1 MRIGIPRETRP
12 DERRVAA
19 VPETV
24 KKLVARG
31 VEVLVEA
38 GAGESSSF
46 PDDAFSGVGARIVEA
61 DEAWSAELV
70 FKVQPPTAEEAG
82 RLSDGATL
90 VAFLYPES
98 NPEAVDA
105 LVRRGAT
112 VLAME
117 SVPRIA
123 RAQKMDAL
131 SSMAN
136 IAGYKAVL
144 EASNAFGRY
153 FPLLMTAAG
162 TIPPAQVLVIGAGV
176 AGLSAIVTAKRLGA
190 VVRAFDPRP
199 AVAEQVES
207 LGARFLELEL
217 EAAGETEGGYAD
229 MQSEEFLEKERE
241 LLAEHL
247 GEIDVVVSAA
257 LIRGRAAPV
266 LITREMVAAM
276 SPGSVVVDLAVE
288 QGGNCEAS
296 VAGEVV
302 EVDGVTVIGHT
313 NWASRVPIHGSLL
326 YARNVYNLIDQM
338 WGEDG
343 FEIDLADE
351 VTTAVAILHRG
362 EDRREVA
369 ESGAVPAGETSIPP
383 SEES

>member
-1 MRIGIPRETRP
+1 MRIGIPRETRS

-24 KKLVARG
+24 RKLVSKGAEVV
-31 VEVLVEA
+31 VES
-38 GAGESSSF
+38 GAGEAASYF
-46 PDDAFSGVGARIVEA
+46 DEDYLEVGARAVDGA
-61 DEAWSAELV
+61 EAWAAELV
-70 FKVQPPTAEEAG
+70 LKVQPPTPEESR
-82 RLSDGATL
+82 RLSEGATL

-98 NPEAVDA
+98 NSATVAA
-105 LVRRGAT
+105 LGERGAT
-112 VLAME
+112 ALAME
-117 SVPRIA
+117 AVPRIA

-136 IAGYKAVL
+136 IAGYKAIL

-207 LGARFLELEL
+207 LGARFLSLEL
-217 EAAGETEGGYAD
+217 DAAGETEGGYAT
-229 MQSEEFLEKERE
+229 MQSEEFLERERE
-241 LLAEHL
+241 LLADHL

-257 LIRGRAAPV
+257 LIRGRDAPI
-266 LITREMVAAM
+266 LITHDMVLGM
-276 SPGSVVVDLAVE
+276 RPGSVVVDLAVE
-288 QGGNCEAS
+288 QGGNCGAS
-296 VAGEVV
+296 VPGEVV
-302 EVDGVTVIGHT
+302 VVDGVTVIGHT

-326 YARNVYNLIDQM
+326 YARNVYNLVDHL
-338 WGEDG
+338 WSEDG
-343 FEIDLADE
+343 FAVDLSDEIAD
-351 VTTAVAILHRG
+351 AVAVVHQGADRG
-362 EDRREVA
+362 EPA
-369 ESGAVPAGETSIPP
+369 GPGAVPAGETSLPP
-383 SEES
+383 SEEA

>member
-1 MRIGIPRETRP
+1 MRIGVPRETRS
-12 DERRVAA
+12 DERRIAA

-24 KKLVARG
+24 KKLVAKG
-31 VEVLVEA
+31 AEVLVEA

-46 PDDAFSGVGARIVEA
+46 PDDAFTRAGARIVDG
-61 DEAWSAELV
+61 DEAWGAELV
-70 FKVQPPTAEEAG
+70 FKVQPPSAEEAR
-82 RLSDGATL
+82 RLSEGAIL
-90 VAFLYPES
+90 VTFLYPEA
-98 NPEAVDA
+98 NPEAVEA
-105 LVRRGAT
+105 LIQRGAT

-136 IAGYKAVL
+136 IAGYKAIL
-144 EASNAFGRY
+144 EASNEFGRY

-207 LGARFLELEL
+207 LGARFLALEL
-217 EAAGETEGGYAD
+217 EAAEETEGGYAG

-241 LLAEHL
+241 LLAAHL
-247 GEIDVVVSAA
+247 DEIDVVVSAA

-266 LITREMVAAM
+266 LITREMLSSMA
-276 SPGSVVVDLAVE
+276 PGSVVVDLAVE

-326 YARNVYNLIDQM
+326 YARNVYNLVDQM

-343 FEIDLADE
+343 FEIDLSDD
-351 VTTAVAILHRG
+351 VTTAVAVLHRG
-362 EDRREVA
+362 EDRREAA

-383 SEES
+383 SKES